1 METLN
6 RSMNLAQ
13 RRRTVTVE
21 APEWDVQIR
30 LRELAA
36 GQLRELDQD
45 VSKQLSLMI
54 VDDAGTRIYQTDEDV
69 AELREMP
76 ALLQQRLLEAAA
88 KLNGL
93 GSAATEETIKN

>member
-21 APEWDVQIR
+21 ASEWDVQIR

-54 VDDAGTRIYQTDEDV
+54 VDDAGNRIYQTEEDV